1 MAEYKAISLEKF
13 VDDLNTALNDAAGG
27 AVVFDISA
35 DGDEYKK
42 PTRQENSITVYTQGS
57 AVVLESSIV
66 PANGITVLTETI
78 GIVIAVPIKDGKR
91 LTDNGENDGY
101 TPEPIPYEESIL
113 PVKNV
118 LSEYFATV
126 HTGSITDGDKTYS
139 MSYVGSQPQAGDIA
153 IRPNIGLSIE
163 FSLYINYAIVLN
175 GVNSQSVEI
184 TFAGEKVPF
193 TTCTITRVPTQDGG
207 AFAGTQGVSKIYN
220 ANTALEIDMS
230 VPALANSTLTE
241 KYAEFLI
248 NGENETFTV
257 AVSIPLASG
266 TITQTYKMRFAQ
278 GNIALEGTKNIGQS
292 VTLVEAL

>member
-13 VDDLNTALNDAAGG
+13 VDDLNTALNEAANG

-42 PTRQENSITVYTQGS
+42 PTRQENNITVYTQGS

-91 LTDNGENDGY
+91 LTGDEENGY

-126 HTGSITDGDKTYS
+126 HTGSITDDDKTYS

-184 TFAGEKVPF
+184 TFAGEIVPF

-266 TITQTYKMRFAQ
+266 TITQTYSMRFAQ